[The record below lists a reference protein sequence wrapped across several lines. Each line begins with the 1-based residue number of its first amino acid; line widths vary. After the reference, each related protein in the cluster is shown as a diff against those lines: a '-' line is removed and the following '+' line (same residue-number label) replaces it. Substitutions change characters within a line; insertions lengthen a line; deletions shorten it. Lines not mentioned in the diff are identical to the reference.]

1 MYLRDTGI
9 IQDKHRD
16 VLRAAS
22 QEIID
27 LIAGSSANIPNMA
40 GLSTVDV
47 DNTMGDY
54 IEDMDRQAQ
63 LLCHTLEKK

>member
-22 QEIID
+22 QEIIN
-27 LIAGSSANIPNMA
+27 LIDGLSANIPNMA
-40 GLSTVDV
+40 GLSMADV
-47 DNTMGDY
+47 DNTMGDF
-54 IEDMDRQAQ
+54 IDED
-63 LLCHTLEKK
+63 

>member
-9 IQDKHRD
+9 TQDKHCN

-27 LIAGSSANIPNMA
+27 LIAGSSENIPNMA
-40 GLSTVDV
+40 GLSTVMV

-54 IEDMDRQAQ
+54 IDEN
-63 LLCHTLEKK
+63 

>member
-27 LIAGSSANIPNMA
+27 LIAGSSGKIPNMA
-40 GLSTVDV
+40 GLSTVAV
-47 DNTMGDY
+47 DNAMGDY
-54 IEDMDRQAQ
+54 IDDMD
-63 LLCHTLEKK
+63 

>member
-9 IQDKHRD
+9 IRDKHRD

-22 QEIID
+22 QEIVY
-27 LIAGSSANIPNMA
+27 LIAGSFANIPNMA
-40 GLSTVDV
+40 GLSMVDV

-54 IEDMDRQAQ
+54 IDED
-63 LLCHTLEKK
+63 

>member
-16 VLRAAS
+16 ILRAVS

-27 LIAGSSANIPNMA
+27 LISGSLANVPDMSV
-40 GLSTVDV
+40 LSTVDI
-47 DNTMGDY
+47 DNTMGNY
-54 IEDMDRQAQ
+54 IYED
-63 LLCHTLEKK
+63 

>member
-9 IQDKHRD
+9 IQDKHCD

-22 QEIID
+22 QKVVD

-40 GLSTVDV
+40 GLSTVDF
-47 DNTMGDY
+47 DNTMGNY
-54 IEDMDRQAQ
+54 IDED
-63 LLCHTLEKK
+63 

>member
-9 IQDKHRD
+9 IQDKHCN

-22 QEIID
+22 QEIVD
-27 LIAGSSANIPNMA
+27 LIASSLANFPNIA

-47 DNTMGDY
+47 DNTMGNY
-54 IEDMDRQAQ
+54 IDED
-63 LLCHTLEKK
+63 